1 MIDKL
6 DKDKLV
12 GLIRKQL
19 SVESI
24 DELSNAIIKKVN
36 DLTRRE
42 KNKNRKEKIDNLE
55 KKFDISIL
63 NEEQLNKLPSWIT
76 KDLQNC
82 KVVGNSKKMVLTPS
96 GQKFHLDNKIND
108 LAGNEWS
115 YFLRSVINTRYST
128 SGEEGYAHHIR
139 KIHPSPKPPQL
150 MKDIIN
156 FFTKENEHILDYFMG
171 VGGTL
176 LGASL
181 SNRNALGID
190 LSLKFINAYK
200 KATKELKLKE
210 QNTIKGDC
218 VEILRN
224 KNLIE
229 EYLNNKKFS
238 LIAIDPP
245 YGDMM
250 NREKTGESIKKNQ
263 STDATPFTKNKKD
276 LGNMN
281 WIEFRE
287 KFIETIKYSMPYLKD
302 RGHYVVFI
310 KDLQPKE
317 GKTNL
322 LHSDLIEEINKIEG
336 LNYIGMKIWADESIN
351 LYPYG
356 YPHSFVSNQLHQY
369 IMFFRKKN

>member
-1 MIDKL
+1 MEIIDKNKLNNLL
-6 DKDKLV
+6 DKKLSKND
-12 GLIRKQL
+12 I
-19 SVESI
+19 E
-24 DELSNAIIKKVN
+24 ELSKEIIKKVKE
-36 DLTRRE
+36 LKKRE
-42 KNKNRKEKIDNLE
+42 KNKKRKEQLDLLE
-55 KKFDISIL
+55 KKFDLKIL
-63 NEEQLNKLPSWIT
+63 NKEQIGKIPNWIKKNL
-76 KDLQNC
+76 KDC
-82 KVVGNSKKMVLTPS
+82 KVIGNSKKVILTKN
-96 GQKFHLDNKIND
+96 GQKFHLDNKLND

-150 MKDIIN
+150 MRDIIK

-176 LGASL
+176 IGASL
-181 SNRNALGID
+181 SKRNALGID
-190 LSLKFINAYK
+190 LSSKYITAYK
-200 KATKELKLKE
+200 KACKELKLKE
-210 QNTIKGDC
+210 QSTIKGDC
-218 VEILRN
+218 LDILKD
-224 KNLIE
+224 KNIIE
-229 EYLNNKKFS
+229 KYLKDKKFS

-250 NREKTGESIKKNQ
+250 SREKTGEAIKKNQ
-263 STDATPFTKNKKD
+263 STDATPFTKNRSD
-276 LGNMN
+276 LGNMD
-281 WIEFRE
+281 WKSFKEIFLESIHLSIPF
-287 KFIETIKYSMPYLKD
+287 LKD

-317 GKTNL
+317 GQTNL
-322 LHSDLIEEINKIEG
+322 LHSDLIEEMNKIEG